1 MALNGSWDSEMNIL
15 LGAINEGVGDEKII
29 RLKRNTTM
37 HVPAFYLRCTIGDTN
52 YEWKLFKVLK
62 VRGYGSDT
70 SENEIKEFYTLHAT
84 TFYLR
89 FGFVHVIYFFG
100 SPNKGGG

>member
-1 MALNGSWDSEMNIL
+1 
-15 LGAINEGVGDEKII
+15 
-29 RLKRNTTM
+29 
-37 HVPAFYLRCTIGDTN
+37 
-52 YEWKLFKVLK
+52 VLK